1 MHSALT
7 ALEVA
12 GKLNRIAI
20 DTRVIIKEYALHEA
34 EPSIEELTRI
44 ASHKDFVLLSKSSV
58 SKNS

>member
-20 DTRVIIKEYALHEA
+20 EDEDEMRNEDQYLKKKRSA
-34 EPSIEELTRI
+34 
-44 ASHKDFVLLSKSSV
+44 
-58 SKNS
+58 